1 VGDQAPHGVT
11 PGSSIG
17 QGWDKYRA
25 LVVPANAIPV
35 QIQECRRAF
44 YAGASEVLYSLE
56 VLYLLLRIEAGPPG
70 VEPTEEQ
77 LNAGAEYLERMRLEL
92 VQFLKDVADRKR

>member
-44 YAGASEVLYSLE
+44 YAGASEVLYSL
-56 VLYLLLRIEAGPPG
+56 LRIEAGPPG

-92 VQFLKDVADRKR
+92 VQFSKDVADRKR